1 MPVGGKIRSAVHVL
15 DGGLGSV
22 RPAGREAIAERLER
36 LTFLDPVADLLQRG
50 VRAAVP
56 PDTAAKDMLSG
67 TWLGHPLHPPLT
79 DVVIGTWTS
88 AWFLDTTGRRGRPAS
103 QLLLGTGILAALPT
117 AAAGLSDWAEL
128 RGGTRRVGLV
138 HAAGNTTALALQV
151 LSLRAR
157 RRGEHGQGVALSTLA
172 MSVATLSA
180 WLGGHLSF
188 GRGVGVNQT
197 AFEEFPSSWTAL
209 GKEDELQPGQP
220 LRREADGVGVMLV
233 RRHGE
238 IYAIADRCSHRGCS
252 LAEGTLR
259 EGTITCK
266 CHGSTFTLDG
276 RVVTGPA
283 TAPQPALETRVR
295 DGAIEIRRRSEND

>member
-1 MPVGGKIRSAVHVL
+1 VVGTKLREATHRF
-15 DGGLGSV
+15 DGRLRAL

-36 LTFLDPVADLLQRG
+36 LTFVDPVARLVQRG

-56 PDTAAKDMLSG
+56 QDTHVKDALSG
-67 TWLGHPLHPPLT
+67 TWLGHPVHPPLT
-79 DVVIGTWTS
+79 DVVVGCWTS
-88 AWFLDTTGRRGRPAS
+88 AWLLDATGRRGRAAS
-103 QLLLGTGILAALPT
+103 EFLLGTGIVASLPT

-138 HAAGNTTALALQV
+138 HALGNTTALTLQI

-157 RRGEHGQGVALSTLA
+157 RRGQHWQGVGLSTVA
-172 MSVATLSA
+172 MGVAGASA

-197 AFEEFPSSWTAL
+197 AFEDFPSAWTAL
-209 GKEDELQPGQP
+209 TDDSQLEAGQP
-220 LRREADGVGVMLV
+220 LRRSAAGAAVMLV
-233 RRHGE
+233 RHRGE
-238 IYAIADRCSHRGCS
+238 IHALADRCSHRGCS
-252 LAEGTLR
+252 LSEGTLR
-259 EGTITCK
+259 EGTITCN

-283 TAPQPALETRVR
+283 TAPQPSLEVRVR
-295 DGAIEIRRRSEND
+295 EGKIEVRRRSQND